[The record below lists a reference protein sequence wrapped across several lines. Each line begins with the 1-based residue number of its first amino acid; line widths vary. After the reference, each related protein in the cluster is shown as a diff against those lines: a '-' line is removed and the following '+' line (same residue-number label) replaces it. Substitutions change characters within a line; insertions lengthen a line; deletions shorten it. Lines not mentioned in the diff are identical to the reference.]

1 MGGWLWFQQTPFLWL
16 YKSAVC
22 SLGELDRRH
31 PSVFPLSF
39 CSTGHKKRLLPSGV
53 SSPTFGSTGWL
64 GTRAA
69 GVSGSA
75 AAVTA
80 EQPEA
85 AGQPSAEQ
93 LTLCRADTQ
102 LGVNSPSWKSSRVA
116 AAEEVEPL
124 SCACDHNSSK
134 SWAAKASHVDRGN

>member
-16 YKSAVC
+16 YKLAVC

-31 PSVFPLSF
+31 PSVFPPSF

-53 SSPTFGSTGWL
+53 SSPTFGSTGW
-64 GTRAA
+64 A
-69 GVSGSA
+69 GNKSSVNGSA
-75 AAVTA
+75 AAAVMA

-93 LTLCRADTQ
+93 LTLCRADAQ

-116 AAEEVEPL
+116 AAKEVEPL

-134 SWAAKASHVDRGN
+134 RWAATASHVDRGN